1 MTVDAGLGR
10 ADTRCMAAVGRIR
23 WSWLHLWILLWMAS
37 LTIPT
42 FRAWQRALA
51 EHRGEG
57 LDPNSG
63 WGVLIALAVGTVI
76 LGFALG
82 WQRRWTAL
90 WIAVGLGALV
100 MSVGVWVDYNH
111 SWSGG
116 EPMPEPGPFLMNSV
130 ILGVLLWSGAALA
143 ALIATARRRLQ
154 TRRLKA
160 AA

>member
-23 WSWLHLWILLWMAS
+23 WSWLYLWILLWMAS

-63 WGVLIALAVGTVI
+63 DSAP
-76 LGFALG
+76 
-82 WQRRWTAL
+82 
-90 WIAVGLGALV
+90 
-100 MSVGVWVDYNH
+100 
-111 SWSGG
+111 WSGG
-116 EPMPEPGPFLMNSV
+116 VWGD
-130 ILGVLLWSGAALA
+130 GAAS
-143 ALIATARRRLQ
+143 
-154 TRRLKA
+154 
-160 AA
+160 